1 MKPSFFLLI
10 SMLVILFAIVSA
22 APTSLEKRI
31 SSCYKKN
38 ARLTQ
43 YVVMQS
49 QHAAALMILIY
60 VHARYWIPKEGE
72 KDMLNNG
79 QKVTLTGKKNKSLK
93 TSSGK
98 TIAKVAEVTYDV
110 SFPILWYVSCLH
122 MHVYHYQKFQMEGTG
137 LLKNGKMVNLGES
150 SSVFMQVD
158 RKESPYGL
166 GSNGNALQPWVSVA
180 ANDIKRGTKLY
191 IKEFDGLKLPDG
203 KVHNGCV
210 RVDDQGWSF
219 DGCQIDFFVLQY
231 SAYVSLKKKLPDNIH
246 ATEKNCKIL
255 NYVTKSVENWAV
267 LWAM

>member
-1 MKPSFFLLI
+1 
-10 SMLVILFAIVSA
+10 
-22 APTSLEKRI
+22 
-31 SSCYKKN
+31 
-38 ARLTQ
+38 
-43 YVVMQS
+43 
-49 QHAAALMILIY
+49 
-60 VHARYWIPKEGE
+60 
-72 KDMLNNG
+72 
-79 QKVTLTGKKNKSLK
+79 
-93 TSSGK
+93 
-98 TIAKVAEVTYDV
+98 
-110 SFPILWYVSCLH
+110 
-122 MHVYHYQKFQMEGTG
+122 MEGTG

-210 RVDDQGWSF
+210 RVDDEGWSF

>member
-1 MKPSFFLLI
+1 
-10 SMLVILFAIVSA
+10 MLVILFAIVSA
-22 APTSLEKRI
+22 APTPLEKRKI

-43 YVVMQS
+43 
-49 QHAAALMILIY
+49 
-60 VHARYWIPKEGE
+60 YWIPKEGE

-98 TIAKVAEVTYDV
+98 TIAKVAEVTYD
-110 SFPILWYVSCLH
+110 
-122 MHVYHYQKFQMEGTG
+122 KFQMEGTG

-210 RVDDQGWSF
+210 RVDDEGWSF

-267 LWAM
+267 L